1 MKRIRPGLWRVL
13 AVLALAAP
21 GPVGAAEVA
30 VLKSSEVAAWRPAID
45 ALRRVAGSHKLTEY
59 DLRGDRAEGERVLG
73 TLKGRPVILVAMG
86 PLAAQLGHDLLSEAP
101 LVYVMV
107 QDPAKLGFTGANITG
122 VSYSIPVRNQLA
134 AFRSVNPKGV
144 RIGVIYNED
153 NSGRLV
159 QEAQKAS
166 GLVRLL
172 LVAKPIAS
180 DKEIPQVL
188 RTLLSGQDAVDALWM
203 PPEPMIMA
211 EETRRFLLTETL
223 KAGKPVYGF
232 SAALVS
238 EGALVSNGPS
248 FVSIGEQAGE
258 LVNRVASGEKGKIE
272 QTVPEAELVINTKIA
287 GRLKLEIP
295 ASALSAASKKF

>member
-1 MKRIRPGLWRVL
+1 
-13 AVLALAAP
+13 
-21 GPVGAAEVA
+21 VGAAEVA

-59 DLRGDRAEGERVLG
+59 DLRGDRAEGARVLG

-203 PPEPMIMA
+203 PPDPMIMA
-211 EETRRFLLTETL
+211 EEARRFLLTETL
-223 KAGKPVYGF
+223 RAGKPVYGF
-232 SAALVS
+232 SAALVG

-258 LVNRVASGEKGKIE
+258 LVNRLASGEKGKIE
-272 QTVPEAELVINTKIA
+272 QAVPEAELVINTKIA

>member
-1 MKRIRPGLWRVL
+1 MKQAPAGLWRVL

-21 GPVGAAEVA
+21 VPVGAAEVA

-45 ALRRVAGSHKLTEY
+45 ALRRVAGAHKVTEY
-59 DLRGDRAEGERVLG
+59 DFRGDRAEGERVVSSF
-73 TLKGRPVILVAMG
+73 KGRPVILVGMG
-86 PLAAQLGHDLLSEAP
+86 PLATQLVHDLLGDAQ

-107 QDPAKLGFTGANITG
+107 QDPAKLGLTRANITG
-122 VSYSIPVRNQLA
+122 VSYAIPVRNQFA
-134 AFRSVNPKGV
+134 AFRTVNPRGV

-159 QEAQKAS
+159 QEAQKAA
-166 GLVRLL
+166 GLVRLA
-172 LVAKPIAS
+172 LVARSIAS
-180 DKEIPQVL
+180 DREIPQAL
-188 RTLLSGQDAVDALWM
+188 RSLLSGEDAVDALWM
-203 PPEPMIMA
+203 LPDPMIMA
-211 EETRRFLLTETL
+211 DESRRFLLTETL

-258 LVNRVASGEKGKIE
+258 LVNRLASGEKGRIDPV
-272 QTVPEAELVINTKIA
+272 VPQAELVINTKIA
-287 GRLKLEIP
+287 ARLKLEIP
-295 ASALSAASKKF
+295 ASALSVANKKY